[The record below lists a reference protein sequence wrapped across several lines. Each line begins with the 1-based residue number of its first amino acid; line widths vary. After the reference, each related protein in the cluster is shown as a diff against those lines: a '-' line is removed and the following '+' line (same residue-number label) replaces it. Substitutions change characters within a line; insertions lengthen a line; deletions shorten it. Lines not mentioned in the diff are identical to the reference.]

1 MKIDFFSKF
10 LPTVNSKI
18 ALLLQSLSLQ
28 MLFFSKILSTVN
40 SKIALLL
47 QSLSVQMLL
56 KVFSE
61 EKDDT

>member
-10 LPTVNSKI
+10 LP
-18 ALLLQSLSLQ
+18 
-28 MLFFSKILSTVN
+28 TVN